1 MGIEL
6 NLAARIKNLKV
17 GQSFFVKTPGDR
29 VKVCK
34 IAKTLKDAG
43 MIDVTIVT
51 VAEGDRFKVAAI

>member
-17 GQSFFVKTPGDR
+17 GQSFFVKTESDR

-34 IAKTLKDAG
+34 IAKTLRDAG
-43 MIDVTIVT
+43 VITFTVVT
-51 VAEGDRFKVAAI
+51 VAEGERFKVAAI